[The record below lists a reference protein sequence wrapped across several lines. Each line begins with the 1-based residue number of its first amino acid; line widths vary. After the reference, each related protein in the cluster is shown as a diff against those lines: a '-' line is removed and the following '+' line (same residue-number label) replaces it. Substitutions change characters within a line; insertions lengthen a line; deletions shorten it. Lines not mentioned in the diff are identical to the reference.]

1 MDRERQIPAPVVQG
15 PGELAP
21 PPQAEATHQSFSSA
35 SSPQRRASLPPP
47 LRAPPLRAP
56 PLIPRKPRQHPASR
70 ASESRALH
78 GASFCRK
85 AAKRQGERA
94 SKRTLCHLA
103 TAIMRTES
111 RAASLPAT
119 SANSAEFFEASAK
132 NTRFLDPNFG
142 DQTGFFPIDRSY
154 MYGIYCNSRTSMSA
168 ACCRAQSSVLERGL
182 RGERQQLVARALTQH
197 GMLQGRATLGNFL
210 QRQPLQALKRCR
222 LRSCCCEE
230 AGSSAAGSRQAR
242 RLLL

>member
-1 MDRERQIPAPVVQG
+1 MPLASASRSCCRQLAVRASAKPPFRQHANGHESAHGCVILSTSESRYTHRLPPVPRFGLRTRGWGRGWIASDKYRRRSVVQG

-70 ASESRALH
+70 ARH

-85 AAKRQGERA
+85 KTHS
-94 SKRTLCHLA
+94 SKKTRRTRVEADTLPPTTSALA

-111 RAASLPAT
+111 RAASLPAAT
-119 SANSAEFFEASAK
+119 SANSVCICQRVAASTRKCTYTIACVYVWSFFRPMQR
-132 NTRFLDPNFG
+132 TRFSRYNFW
-142 DQTGFFPIDRSY
+142 
-154 MYGIYCNSRTSMSA
+154 
-168 ACCRAQSSVLERGL
+168 
-182 RGERQQLVARALTQH
+182 
-197 GMLQGRATLGNFL
+197 
-210 QRQPLQALKRCR
+210 
-222 LRSCCCEE
+222 
-230 AGSSAAGSRQAR
+230 
-242 RLLL
+242 